1 MWPLFSV
8 CGAAL
13 VFCGYSSYRHLAK
26 NPEVGAGRC
35 TRWRGAGAWG
45 SCRRK
50 HRSATESGSVHARAR
65 CRVMSKSR
73 GFTACRALHV
83 FMLLLPAY
91 RTPLPPARLQVC
103 VNRQG
108 ERVNGAGEMMS
119 PQDAAAY
126 KPSFFRNLALR
137 RYTAGAVS
145 SGAIG
150 ALG

>member
-1 MWPLFSV
+1 MSPARAAFSWWPKADLWPLFSV

-26 NPEVGAGRC
+26 NPE
-35 TRWRGAGAWG
+35 
-45 SCRRK
+45 
-50 HRSATESGSVHARAR
+50 
-65 CRVMSKSR
+65 
-73 GFTACRALHV
+73 
-83 FMLLLPAY
+83 
-91 RTPLPPARLQVC
+91 VC

-137 RYTAGAVS
+137 RYTAGADRPNVN
-145 SGAIG
+145 IFQ
-150 ALG
+150 